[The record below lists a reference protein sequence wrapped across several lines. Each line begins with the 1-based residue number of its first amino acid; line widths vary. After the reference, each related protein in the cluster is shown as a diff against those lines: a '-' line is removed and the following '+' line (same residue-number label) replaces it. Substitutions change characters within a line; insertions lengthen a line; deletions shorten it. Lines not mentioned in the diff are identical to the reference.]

1 MDRCLSRPS
10 RRRTPRLRPRA
21 VARPQKPTCLTCE
34 LRASLQIHT
43 HYAHVN
49 KGHIPDLIRFGSTT
63 TCWEFKCYTPF
74 LPSGAK
80 GNGSARC
87 GGAASRADG
96 HFIALGN
103 TEEHLSVVV
112 LGHPQRGDPDT
123 EEQLDRVSGDGWVAA
138 KDGDY
143 ADALAKGHTVIL
155 LVTESTGAFSADLD
169 RVLRQL
175 ARTARASGSI
185 DHTPYGTSRASTRSH
200 YTFHSAAIS
209 AAIVTAD
216 ALTIQNSAAALGF
229 ELTLDPARDLARRSS
244 GRPPLRSAP
253 PPPPAPPRGHRRA
266 AADATD
272 PTPLPRPRP

>member
-1 MDRCLSRPS
+1 M
-10 RRRTPRLRPRA
+10 
-21 VARPQKPTCLTCE
+21 
-34 LRASLQIHT
+34 
-43 HYAHVN
+43 
-49 KGHIPDLIRFGSTT
+49 IRFGSTT

-123 EEQLDRVSGDGWVAA
+123 EEQLWTVSAATDGWQRRTAIH
-138 KDGDY
+138 Y

-155 LVTESTGAFSADLD
+155 LVTESTGVFSADLD

-175 ARTARASGSI
+175 ARTARASGSPLTT
-185 DHTPYGTSRASTRSH
+185 HAVWHLLRVHPL
-200 YTFHSAAIS
+200 
-209 AAIVTAD
+209 
-216 ALTIQNSAAALGF
+216 ALHL
-229 ELTLDPARDLARRSS
+229 
-244 GRPPLRSAP
+244 PLRGVWSVACVNSSHRP
-253 PPPPAPPRGHRRA
+253 GHLSLTR
-266 AADATD
+266 
-272 PTPLPRPRP
+272 

>member
-1 MDRCLSRPS
+1 MVC
-10 RRRTPRLRPRA
+10 
-21 VARPQKPTCLTCE
+21 
-34 LRASLQIHT
+34 
-43 HYAHVN
+43 
-49 KGHIPDLIRFGSTT
+49 FGSTI

-103 TEEHLSVVV
+103 TEEHIYAAV

-123 EEQLDRVSGDGWVAA
+123 EEQLDRASGDGWVAA

-143 ADALAKGHTVIL
+143 ADALSKGHTVIP

-175 ARTARASGSI
+175 ARTARASGKSSRVCWCRGVPVGLVSLRTWHI
-185 DHTPYGTSRASTRSH
+185 YPYHTRVSVESVS
-200 YTFHSAAIS
+200 
-209 AAIVTAD
+209 
-216 ALTIQNSAAALGF
+216 L
-229 ELTLDPARDLARRSS
+229 
-244 GRPPLRSAP
+244 
-253 PPPPAPPRGHRRA
+253 
-266 AADATD
+266 
-272 PTPLPRPRP
+272 